1 MENKLHVVEDWGL
14 FLKAAIFIVPRMQSG
29 PYLALI
35 KYLLDED
42 DMFDDKDENK
52 YIATASTTLVIT
64 SFLGGETNV
73 PEYLLRQSGKQKEA
87 DSLNFSLSDA
97 IR

>member
-1 MENKLHVVEDWGL
+1 MEDLGL
-14 FLKAAIFIVPRMQSG
+14 FLKAVIFIVPRMQSG

-52 YIATASTTLVIT
+52 YIATAFTAFVIA
-64 SFLGGETNV
+64 SFLGGGER
-73 PEYLLRQSGKQKEA
+73 EKLMF
-87 DSLNFSLSDA
+87 LN
-97 IR
+97 IC